1 MQKKKIRKKNNM
13 NKIFEKIKKFIYKY
27 LIRKEK
33 TELLEE
39 AKYTQISKKEENN
52 KFKEDLN
59 AKKYQNIL
67 NIQNKYEN
75 EEIKEEE
82 LSILE
87 IMDLIDIYKEQIK
100 EMKLEIK
107 LKEAKN

>member
-1 MQKKKIRKKNNM
+1 M
-13 NKIFEKIKKFIYKY
+13 NKFFEKIKKFIYKY

-33 TELLEE
+33 KELLEE
-39 AKYTQISKKEENN
+39 AKNTEISEKEENKN
-52 KFKEDLN
+52 FKEDLN
-59 AKKYQNIL
+59 AKEYQNIL

-87 IMDLIDIYKEQIK
+87 IMDLIDIYKGQIN
-100 EMKLEIK
+100 EMKLELK

>member
-1 MQKKKIRKKNNM
+1 M

>member
-1 MQKKKIRKKNNM
+1 MRKRNNM
-13 NKIFEKIKKFIYKY
+13 NKFFEKIKKFIYKY

-39 AKYTQISKKEENN
+39 AKNTEISEKEENKN
-52 KFKEDLN
+52 FKEDLN
-59 AKKYQNIL
+59 AKEYQNIL

-87 IMDLIDIYKEQIK
+87 IMDLIDIYKGQIN
-100 EMKLEIK
+100 EMKLELK